1 MNSIS
6 IPETN
11 RSHSK
16 TTTSYSIIFVV
27 AGAHLINDVI
37 QFLVP
42 ALYPLFKNNF
52 DLSYLQLGFLTLA
65 QQITACILQPVMGLY
80 GDVRPKPFT
89 LAISLVIVALG
100 VLLLATA
107 DSFAL
112 LLVAAAVLGVGSA
125 LFHPEA
131 SRVSRMASGGKLGFA
146 QSTFQVGGNT
156 GTALGPLAVVLLIL
170 PLGQSSILWFG
181 LLAAIGV
188 IMLIWVARWYANH
201 QRMVKAMGPAGKN
214 RSEVPR
220 KTLIVAF
227 AVIGALLLSKFVY
240 IETFKSY
247 YNFFLIEKFGL
258 EIGEAQTYLFIFLG
272 AVAVGTFFGGPIG
285 DRLGR
290 LKVIWVSILGALPFA
305 LLLPHMNLFGTAALS
320 IIVGL
325 ILSSAFSA
333 IVVYA
338 QELMPQKVGMVAGF
352 VFGFAFGIGAL
363 GAAALGALADHIG
376 IQEVFSIFSFLLL
389 LGFLTVFLPNVD
401 TPS

>member
-1 MNSIS
+1 MNSIAS
-6 IPETN
+6 PKIA
-11 RSHSK
+11 
-16 TTTSYSIIFVV
+16 TSYSVIFVV
-27 AGAHLINDVI
+27 AGAHLINDLI

-52 DLSYLQLGFLTLA
+52 ELSYLQLGYITLA

-80 GDVRPKPFT
+80 GDVKPKPFA

-131 SRVSRMASGGKLGFA
+131 SRVSRMASGGRLGFA

-156 GTALGPLAVVLLIL
+156 GTALGPLAVVLLVL
-170 PLGQSSILWFG
+170 PLGQSGIFWFSF
-181 LLAAIGV
+181 LAVVGI
-188 IMLIWVARWYANH
+188 IMLIWVARWFAEH
-201 QRMVKAMGPAGKN
+201 QRMLSARGTVANIRA
-214 RSEVPR
+214 EIPR
-220 KTLIVAF
+220 KSLIIAF

-305 LLLPHMNLFGTAALS
+305 LLLPHVNLFGTVALS
-320 IIVGL
+320 VLVGL
-325 ILSSAFSA
+325 ILSSAFPA

-338 QELMPQKVGMVAGF
+338 QELLPQKVGMVAGF
-352 VFGFAFGIGAL
+352 VFGFAFGIGAI

-376 IQEVFSIFSFLLL
+376 MQQVFSYFSLLLL
-389 LGFLTVFLPNVD
+389 LGFLTVFLPKGE
-401 TPS
+401 TLS